1 MEVSAV
7 NGPASTV
14 VAAAVRLAQQREI
27 FAHQLFVDYPGHTS
41 AARNGLSALVWP
53 G

>member
-14 VAAAVRLAQQREI
+14 VAAVRLAQQREI

-41 AARNGLSALVWP
+41 ALRPLRAALVWP